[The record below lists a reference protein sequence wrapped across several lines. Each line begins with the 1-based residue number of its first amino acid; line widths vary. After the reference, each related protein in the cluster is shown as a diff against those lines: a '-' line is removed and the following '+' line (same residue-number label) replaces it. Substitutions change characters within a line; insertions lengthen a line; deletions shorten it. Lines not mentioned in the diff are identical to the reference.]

1 MFEDISYINV
11 KALIRSEMTY
21 PKGTTRPSDVAGTSD
36 TTSSTEM
43 TDSTTETAE

>member
-1 MFEDISYINV
+1 
-11 KALIRSEMTY
+11 MTY

-43 TDSTTETAE
+43 TDSKQKQQK